1 MANQWTD
8 RQKDA
13 IYLNGQNILVSAA
26 AGSGKTAVLV
36 QRILEKITSK
46 EHPVDADRLVIVT
59 FTRAAAAEMKQ
70 RLRSAL
76 EKLCEENQDNELL
89 IRQQTLDRKSVV

>member
-1 MANQWTD
+1 MRRQAQMANQWTD

-46 EHPVDADRLVIVT
+46 ENPVDADRLVIVT

-76 EKLCEENQDNELL
+76 EKLCE
-89 IRQQTLDRKSVV
+89 